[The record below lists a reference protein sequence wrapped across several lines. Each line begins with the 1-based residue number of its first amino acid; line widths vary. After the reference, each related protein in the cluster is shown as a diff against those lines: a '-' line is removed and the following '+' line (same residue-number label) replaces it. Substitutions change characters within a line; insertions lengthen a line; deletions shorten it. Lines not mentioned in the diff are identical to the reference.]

1 MRHIQ
6 GLEKASIIY
15 PHLSTFI
22 HRGQIQAYIYLIFN
36 ALTFIKKSQ
45 IVDNTLQISKLEL
58 SS

>member
-1 MRHIQ
+1 MRHIR

-15 PHLSTFI
+15 PHLSTII
-22 HRGQIQAYIYLIFN
+22 HKGQIQAYIYLIFN
-36 ALTFIKKSQ
+36 DLTFIKKSQ